1 VAGKTR
7 VAISG
12 AAGRMGR
19 RLVALTLEDP
29 ELELAGALEA
39 AGNPVL
45 GQDAALLAGVGRE
58 CGVKVTEAL
67 AGRVDCIVDFSAP
80 EGAVRRVEDAVRSG
94 SALVAGTTGLDD
106 KQKAAFTAAAGRIPL
121 ILAPNMSVGANL
133 LFKLTGDAARALG
146 AGYDIEVVEA
156 HHHNKADAPSGTA
169 LGLAQAA
176 ADGRGLDL
184 RKHAVHGRSGRP
196 GARPRDEIGIHA
208 VRAGDIIGEHTVIFA
223 TGGERIELVHRVTSR
238 DGFCLGALR
247 AAKFLAGKP
256 PGAYTMA
263 QVLGLLGPVA
273 PRPSS

>member
-1 VAGKTR
+1 MAGKTR
-7 VAISG
+7 IAVSG

-29 ELELAGALEA
+29 ELELAAALESEGHPA
-39 AGNPVL
+39 I
-45 GQDAALLAGVGRE
+45 GQDAAVLAGLGRE
-58 CGVKVTEAL
+58 CGVKLAAAL
-67 AGRVDCIVDFSAP
+67 NAKVHAIVDFSAP
-80 EGAVRRVEDAVRSG
+80 EGALARLGEAVKLG
-94 SALVAGTTGLDD
+94 AALVCGTTGLDE
-106 KQKAAFTAAAGRIPL
+106 KQKAAFADAAKKIPL

-176 ADGRGLDL
+176 ADARGFNLQTS
-184 RKHAVHGRSGRP
+184 AVHGRSGRP
-196 GARPRDEIGIHA
+196 GARRRDEIGIHA

-223 TGGERIELVHRVTSR
+223 APGERLELVHRVSSR

-247 AAKFLAGKP
+247 AAKFLKGKP
-256 PGAYTMA
+256 PGSYTMA
-263 QVLGLLGPVA
+263 QVLGLE
-273 PRPSS
+273 

>member
-1 VAGKTR
+1 MAGKTR

-19 RLVALTLEDP
+19 RLVALTLEDA
-29 ELELAGALEA
+29 ELELAAALET

-45 GQDAALLAGVGRE
+45 GQDAGLLAGVGRE
-58 CGVKVTEAL
+58 CGVKVTAWLGEA
-67 AGRVDCIVDFSAP
+67 GKPDCIVDFSAP
-80 EGAVRRVEDAVRSG
+80 EGAVRRAEEAAGLG
-94 SALVAGTTGLDD
+94 SALVSGTTGLSAD
-106 KQKAAFTAAAGRIPL
+106 QKAVFATAAKKIPV

-133 LFKLTGDAARALG
+133 LFKLTGDAARTLG

-184 RKHAVHGRSGRP
+184 GKHAVHGRSGRP

-223 TGGERIELVHRVTSR
+223 TGGERIELVHRVSSR

-256 PGAYTMA
+256 AGNYTMA
-263 QVLGLLGPVA
+263 QVLGL
-273 PRPSS
+273 

>member
-1 VAGKTR
+1 VAGKTKI
-7 VAISG
+7 AISG

-19 RLVALTLEDP
+19 SLVALAVGDP
-29 ELELAGALEA
+29 ELELVAALES
-39 AGNPVL
+39 AGCPAL
-45 GQDAALLAGVGRE
+45 GQDAGMLAGIGRD
-58 CGVKVTEAL
+58 CGVKIAAAL
-67 AGRVDCIVDFSAP
+67 AGKVDCIVDFSAP
-80 EGAVRRVEDAVRSG
+80 EGALARLAEAVKAG
-94 SALVAGTTGLDD
+94 AALVCGTTGLDD
-106 KQKAAFTAAAGRIPL
+106 KQKAAFAKAAAKIPV
-121 ILAPNMSVGANL
+121 ILSPNMSVGANL

-184 RKHAVHGRSGRP
+184 KKHAVHGRSGRP

-223 TGGERIELVHRVTSR
+223 TGGERIELVHRVGSR
-238 DGFCLGALR
+238 DGFCAGALR

-256 PGAYTMA
+256 PGSYTMA
-263 QVLGLLGPVA
+263 QVLGLG
-273 PRPSS
+273 